1 MITFVTFHAD
11 LDKNKINQDT
21 PLDKD
26 NFYNYRSTL
35 ELMFKSINFFHAQN
49 RKIILTDKN
58 TNFTNFSSD
67 IEVYRYQFDSHQ
79 VMYGRLMCQYQFLLS
94 HDFKSDL
101 IFLDSDIL
109 INSNLEDIFLEDF
122 AVGLTIR
129 DFPEMPINGGVI
141 YINRSYPEQAKLF
154 FSKLLN
160 SYQEKYLDKSQW
172 WGDQYA
178 IADVIRQ
185 ENLTDR
191 QSDFIEVD
199 KIKILLLECET
210 YNFSPDYKFEV
221 DVFTIHQSKLIHF
234 KGERKK
240 YMATYWNYNFANSSN
255 EQLKDIIDQIQSH
268 RHQLLNEIS
277 QLNQKK
283 SVLTTKLLN
292 TRKKREHL
300 AADYDALKQERE
312 HLALELEAMKSSKF
326 WKLRQQ
332 WFKIKDFF
340 A

>member
-1 MITFVTFHAD
+1 MISFITFHVDF
-11 LDKNKINQDT
+11 DKNKIKQDT

-26 NFYNYRSTL
+26 NFYNYHLTL
-35 ELMFKSINFFHAQN
+35 ELMFKSIDFFHAHN
-49 RKIILTDKN
+49 RKIILTDEN
-58 TNFTNFSSD
+58 TDFSFLSSD
-67 IEVYRYQFDSHQ
+67 VEICRSQFDSHQ
-79 VMYGRLMCQYQFLLS
+79 VMYSRLMCQYQFLLS
-94 HDFKSDL
+94 HDFKTDL

-109 INSNLEDIFLEDF
+109 INSGLEDIFWEDF

-141 YINRSYPEQAKLF
+141 YVNKSYPEQAKLF

-178 IADVIRQ
+178 IADVVKY
-185 ENLTDR
+185 ENLANKK
-191 QSDFIEVD
+191 SGLLEVD
-199 KIKILLLECET
+199 NIKILLLECQM
-210 YNFSPDYKFEV
+210 YNFSPDYEFEV
-221 DVFTIHQSKLIHF
+221 DIFTTHPSKVIHF

-240 YMATYWNYNFANSSN
+240 YMATYWNYNFANFSN
-255 EQLKDIIDQIQSH
+255 EQLKDVIKQLQDN
-268 RHQLLNEIS
+268 RCQLLNDIS

-283 SVLTTKLLN
+283 SILTTKLLSARN
-292 TRKKREHL
+292 
-300 AADYDALKQERE
+300 
-312 HLALELEAMKSSKF
+312 ELEVMKSSKF

-340 A
+340 TQTRKTI